1 MGGEGQ
7 VNVLNSGVS
16 ASPGGHAQNFAS
28 KRALPASYFIRY
40 RNKIKIAIKFSLQ
53 RQNYFFIRLDNIFE
67 IFTEAF
73 IKHPTPPLYAL

>member
-40 RNKIKIAIKFSLQ
+40 RNKIKMAMKFSFNGETTFL
-53 RQNYFFIRLDNIFE
+53 FV
-67 IFTEAF
+67 
-73 IKHPTPPLYAL
+73 